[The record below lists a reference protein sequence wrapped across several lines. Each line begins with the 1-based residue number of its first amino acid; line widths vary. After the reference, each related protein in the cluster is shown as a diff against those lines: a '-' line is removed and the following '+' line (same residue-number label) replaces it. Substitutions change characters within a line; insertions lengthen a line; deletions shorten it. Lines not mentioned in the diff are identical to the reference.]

1 MTPGVFLSFLGLGFQ
16 LVAVVCWVLVL
27 AHAFQRSLGTG
38 VMVLLIPFYNVVYS
52 FTQFEHRRKG
62 LVLAG
67 AIGGLVL
74 AIVLRV
80 VGTGLMP
87 PR

>member
-1 MTPGVFLSFLGLGFQ
+1 VLFIVLGLLLQ
-16 LVAVVCWVLVL
+16 LVAVVCWVLIF

-38 VMVLLIPFYNVVYS
+38 VMVMLIPIYNLVYA

-74 AIVLRV
+74 AIVLRT
-80 VGTGLMP
+80 VGTALVP
-87 PR
+87 A

>member
-1 MTPGVFLSFLGLGFQ
+1 MSGVLLVLLGLVFQ
-16 LVAVVCWVLVL
+16 LVAVVCWVLIF

-38 VMVLLIPFYNVVYS
+38 VMVLLLPIYNVVYA

-62 LVLAG
+62 LILAG

-74 AIVLRV
+74 AVVLRTF
-80 VGTGLMP
+80 GTALIP
-87 PR
+87 PA

>member
-1 MTPGVFLSFLGLGFQ
+1 VAFVLLGLALQ
-16 LVAVVCWVLVL
+16 LVAVVCWVVIF

-38 VMVLLIPFYNVVYS
+38 VMVLLLPIYNVVYA

-62 LVLAG
+62 LILAG

-74 AIVLRV
+74 AV
-80 VGTGLMP
+80 VFRTFGNALVRP
-87 PR
+87 S

>member
-1 MTPGVFLSFLGLGFQ
+1 MALILVGLTLQ
-16 LVAVVCWVLVL
+16 LVSVGCWVLIF

-38 VMVLLIPFYNVVYS
+38 VMVLLIPIYNVVYA

-67 AIGGLVL
+67 AIGALGLSV
-74 AIVLRV
+74 ALRIT
-80 VGTGLMP
+80 GTALM
-87 PR
+87 R

>member
-1 MTPGVFLSFLGLGFQ
+1 MLFIVLGLLLQ
-16 LVAVVCWVLVL
+16 LVAVVCWVLIF

-38 VMVLLIPFYNVVYS
+38 VMVMLIPIYNLVYA

-62 LVLAG
+62 LILAG

-74 AIVLRV
+74 AIVLRT
-80 VGTGLMP
+80 VGTALVP
-87 PR
+87 A

>member
-1 MTPGVFLSFLGLGFQ
+1 VFFIVLGLVLQ
-16 LVAVVCWVLVL
+16 LVAVVCWVLIF

-38 VMVLLIPFYNVVYS
+38 VMVMLIPIYNLVYA

-74 AIVLRV
+74 AIVLRT
-80 VGTGLMP
+80 VGTALLP
-87 PR
+87 PT

>member
-1 MTPGVFLSFLGLGFQ
+1 VAFVIAGLLLQF
-16 LVAVVCWVLVL
+16 VAVVCWVFIF

-38 VMVLLIPFYNVVYS
+38 VMVLLIPIYNVVYA

-67 AIGGLVL
+67 AIGGLMLGV
-74 AIVLRV
+74 VLRTFGHALV
-80 VGTGLMP
+80 TP
-87 PR
+87 

>member
-1 MTPGVFLSFLGLGFQ
+1 VLFIVLGLVLQ
-16 LVAVVCWVLVL
+16 LVAVACWVLIF

-38 VMVLLIPFYNVVYS
+38 VMVMLIPIYNLVYA

-67 AIGGLVL
+67 AIGGFVL
-74 AIVLRV
+74 AVVLRT
-80 VGTGLMP
+80 VGSALMP
-87 PR
+87 A

>member
-1 MTPGVFLSFLGLGFQ
+1 MFFIVLGLVLQF
-16 LVAVVCWVLVL
+16 VAVVCWVLIF

-38 VMVLLIPFYNVVYS
+38 VMVMLIPIYNLVYA

-74 AIVLRV
+74 AIVLRT
-80 VGTGLMP
+80 VGTALLP
-87 PR
+87 PT

>member
-1 MTPGVFLSFLGLGFQ
+1 MLFIVLGLVLQ
-16 LVAVVCWVLVL
+16 LVAVACWVLIF

-38 VMVLLIPFYNVVYS
+38 VMVMLIPIYNLVYA

-67 AIGGLVL
+67 AIGGFVL
-74 AIVLRV
+74 AVVLRT
-80 VGTGLMP
+80 VGSALMP
-87 PR
+87 A

>member
-1 MTPGVFLSFLGLGFQ
+1 VLFIVLGLLLQ
-16 LVAVVCWVLVL
+16 LVAVVCWVLIF

-38 VMVLLIPFYNVVYS
+38 VMVMLIPIYNLVYA

-62 LVLAG
+62 LILAG

-74 AIVLRV
+74 AIVLRT
-80 VGTGLMP
+80 VGTALVP
-87 PR
+87 A

>member
-1 MTPGVFLSFLGLGFQ
+1 MLFIVLGLLLQ
-16 LVAVVCWVLVL
+16 LVAVVCWVIIF

-38 VMVLLIPFYNVVYS
+38 VMVMLIPIYNLVYA

-67 AIGGLVL
+67 AIGGFVL
-74 AIVLRV
+74 AVVLRT
-80 VGTGLMP
+80 VGSALVP
-87 PR
+87 A